1 MKTRTLLAF
10 APLVLGALIQGCL
23 DVEITTKVRTDGSL
37 TRTVEISGDS
47 SETVLG
53 CRLMGVDSTWV
64 QRIDTNA
71 NKKTRLVAT
80 KEFRSDNEATRA
92 LMGVPLK
99 RPSIVL
105 KLERHFRW
113 FTTSYRYEETWKKI
127 YPFDHVP
134 MNNYLSKW
142 DLEMLRVGS
151 EKKDSTSTE
160 GDKRAIKDA
169 IQRAT
174 EWVRRNTFEEYVS
187 RVIEGVK
194 MINDPSLPADSV
206 THAKS
211 RIFSRVGGFFD
222 SHKTMVDD
230 SIRLGFVAELKN
242 TAILKA
248 IDTNAA
254 SLKEF
259 EDILKFVEEV
269 DGPQYKANV
278 IVPGLITDTN
288 AGTVEGNKVRWENF
302 KDFALYFGDYTMW
315 VESRVVNWWII
326 VGTGLVVVAIGFMMV
341 LGLVRNRRPGMA
353 AG

>member
-1 MKTRTLLAF
+1 MKTKTLIAF
-10 APLVLGALIQGCL
+10 TPLIFCALIQGCL
-23 DVEITTKVRTDGSL
+23 DVEITTRVHPDGSL

-64 QRIDTNA
+64 QRTDTNA
-71 NKKTRLVAT
+71 NQKTRLVAT
-80 KEFRSDNEATRA
+80 KEFRSDNEANGA
-92 LMGVPLK
+92 LAGVPLK
-99 RPSIVL
+99 RAGILL
-105 KLERHFRW
+105 KLEKHFRW

-134 MNNYLSKW
+134 MSNYLSKW

-151 EKKDSTSTE
+151 EKKDTTSTE

-169 IQRAT
+169 MQRAT

-194 MINDPSLPADSV
+194 MLNDPSLPVDSV

-211 RIFSRVGGFFD
+211 RIFARVGEFFE
-222 SHKTMVDD
+222 SKKTLVID
-230 SIRLGFVAELKN
+230 SIRLGFVDELKN
-242 TAILKA
+242 RTILKA
-248 IDTNAA
+248 MDANAG

-259 EDILKFVEEV
+259 EDILAFLEEV

-315 VESRVVNWWII
+315 VESRVINWWII
-326 VGTGLVVVAIGFMMV
+326 VGTGLVVFAIGFMMV
-341 LGLVRNRRPGMA
+341 IGLVRNRRPGIA